1 MIRSLCLRLVKKINC
16 CTLDFGGFMS
26 LKKIIKHFIY
36 LPLLMLPLMAQDVI
50 LDLGEVEVDGYTTD
64 IVVPVTMENANHAI
78 GGIQFDLN
86 VSPAMISISG
96 ATPADGLEGFAVDYT
111 HFGDGSSR
119 VVMYNQSAPD
129 GIPAGGTGIVL
140 NLHFDGA
147 DILSAVLD
155 LGINSIIVSGIG
167 GEVLSSSGT
176 GGSITIGDVV
186 YLSASEATGDV
197 GETVELSFSLTNSG
211 NVGGVQF
218 DLFDSPNYVDGISF
232 SSTDRTAGFN
242 IAFSEIESGVRVI
255 VFSESNEEIL
265 PGDGAIVT
273 GQFQIHDDAYADEVG
288 LHYSNVLVT
297 DGIGGNY
304 WVASTDSGSITVYPG
319 YIEEPHNLEAQ
330 SGMDQQVVLTW
341 DAPYGPIPP
350 EFTEDFEGGAI
361 PEDWEM
367 ISNGN
372 GWYVSQDGSSNFWT
386 IPSHSSYAV
395 SNDDGFNGEDTPDND
410 GNDFL
415 IMPPINMTG
424 AEEVILNFASYYDGA
439 YGEIATI
446 DVSTDGINFEPV
458 GSIDPAAE
466 WVMTSIDLSS
476 MAGASTVYIAFHA
489 DDGGS
494 WASGWAIDD
503 VLMTFSNAR
512 VSSNIHFN
520 LTDLGEWLITSDKN
534 DVIAAYPSGV
544 PANWKYDFENPLP
557 SEFSDRTP
565 EIDQYRVFRSVGDDQ
580 NYVMVDVVDGDVTTY
595 TDIDVDNGVT
605 YYYFV
610 TAIYPSGAE
619 SLPTNTVSATPV
631 EWVELSISNGAAL
644 SGQTDTLDIFV
655 NNESDISLFYFEIQD
670 YPDVI
675 NAYTILS
682 TERTNGWSLDVV
694 DLPSGA
700 LAITGISLSDPLTAG
715 NESVCRV
722 VVYPVAD
729 EELTSTLTFVNAS
742 LQDVNFVE
750 MNWTSEPGT
759 FDVTI
764 ETQYLTVTNGQG
776 LPGGNTEISVLISNT
791 QDVYGIQF
799 DLINTPPLLTGVSFE
814 ASNAFDFSSWS
825 ISGDQIGN
833 YFRVLM
839 YDNTLQNPIPAGIY
853 HLGEVIYTIHSATP
867 LDQTLDITVNN
878 ITISDVNNIPMHTES
893 NTSTIYVGQP
903 PALYSIENVTGQLAP
918 GGTGSFEVHLL
929 NLEPVYV
936 TEFTLM
942 DLPDYLNISNIML
955 LDRFN
960 NGVADGSSGETENG
974 NYYFLGYEFNSGIV
988 PGSGA
993 VLSFDVTFPQNIETN
1008 SLLFVIENAFSADA
1022 ALNGIVSHV
1031 TGFGQF
1037 SGNNLSSD
1045 SHIQMPIS
1053 FALYANYPNP
1063 FNPTTLITYDLAEK
1077 ANVSLVIYDLMGREV
1092 KTLVHMNQPS
1102 GKQIAIWDAQDNI
1115 GQPVSAGV
1123 YIYQLKAGKNIMT
1136 RKMVLMK

>member
-1 MIRSLCLRLVKKINC
+1 
-16 CTLDFGGFMS
+16 MS

>member
-1 MIRSLCLRLVKKINC
+1 
-16 CTLDFGGFMS
+16 MS

-96 ATPADGLEGFAVDYT
+96 ATPADGLEGFAADYT

-580 NYVMVDVVDGDVTTY
+580 NYVMVDLVDGDVTTY

-631 EWVELSISNGAAL
+631 EWVELSISNGVAL

-700 LAITGISLSDPLTAG
+700 LAITGISLSEPLTAG

-853 HLGEVIYTIHSATP
+853 HLGEVMYTIHSATP

-942 DLPDYLNISNIML
+942 DLPDYLNISNITL

-993 VLSFDVTFPQNIETN
+993 ILSFDVTFPQNIETN

-1102 GKQIAIWDAQDNI
+1102 GKQIAIWDAQDNM

-1123 YIYQLKAGKNIMT
+1123 YIYQLKAGNNIMT